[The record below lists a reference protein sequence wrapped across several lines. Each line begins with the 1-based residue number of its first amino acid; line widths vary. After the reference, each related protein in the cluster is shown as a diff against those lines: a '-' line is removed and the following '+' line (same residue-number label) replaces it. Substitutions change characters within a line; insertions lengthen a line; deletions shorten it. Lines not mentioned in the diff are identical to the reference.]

1 MKKRLIAGALCAVLL
16 LAAGCRQESPPA
28 SSGTPAGSSAS
39 SDAPADGSTDG
50 TAGFT
55 DPASSTLPDSSTPG
69 SAAPGKTTRPKTP
82 AGSGSVTTA
91 TTAGTGKKTPVAV
104 EKVLKPLTA

>member
-16 LAAGCRQESPPA
+16 LAAGSRQESPPA

-55 DPASSTLPDSSTPG
+55 DPGMPMIGNLAQELG
-69 SAAPGKTTRPKTP
+69 ITTRPD
-82 AGSGSVTTA
+82 AA
-91 TTAGTGKKTPVAV
+91 
-104 EKVLKPLTA
+104 E

>member
-16 LAAGCRQESPPA
+16 LAAGCRQEPPPA
-28 SSGTPAGSSAS
+28 SSGTRPQQRQLG
-39 SDAPADGSTDG
+39 APADGSTDG

-104 EKVLKPLTA
+104 EKASSP